1 MRRCATIKAQL
12 ALRRQWFAFTNHVG
26 SVLIAST
33 SGRGAPLSP
42 RARCLRSFVSPSFL
56 IDYTLTI
63 FHSPPGFSGHLNE
76 FPNAAPPHPV
86 LFSRTPDGIS
96 PHICIIQTE
105 CPNNP
110 REMFRHPGKSYQN
123 FFKNT
128 PPIPHF
134 TQLISDLHVHYIQSK
149 ISCKAHAAPACVM
162 EALTG
167 GEGDECRQGALK
179 ESSQQ
184 SEVV

>member
-1 MRRCATIKAQL
+1 MNSPMQRPHTRFCSPEPQMASAHT
-12 ALRRQWFAFTNHVG
+12 
-26 SVLIAST
+26 SVL
-33 SGRGAPLSP
+33 
-42 RARCLRSFVSPSFL
+42 
-56 IDYTLTI
+56 
-63 FHSPPGFSGHLNE
+63 
-76 FPNAAPPHPV
+76 
-86 LFSRTPDGIS
+86 SRKS
-96 PHICIIQTE
+96 AQ
-105 CPNNP
+105 NNP
-110 REMFRHPGKSYQN
+110 QEMFRHPGKSYQN

-134 TQLISDLHVHYIQSK
+134 TQLISDLYVHYIQSK
-149 ISCKAHAAPACVM
+149 ISCKAYAAPACVM